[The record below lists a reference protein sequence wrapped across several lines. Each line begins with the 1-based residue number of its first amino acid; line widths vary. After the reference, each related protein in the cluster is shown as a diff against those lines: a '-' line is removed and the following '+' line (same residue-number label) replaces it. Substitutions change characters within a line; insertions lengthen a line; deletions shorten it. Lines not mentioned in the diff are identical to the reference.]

1 MSIKLWCLNNSPH
14 QATIFGTTT
23 LAPSQVIP
31 LLHSQC
37 LSKAKALLLVP
48 SAGYMWIWLH
58 FAHFCPFCHF
68 PLDFDKSVRHT
79 ADCCAA
85 SRAKTS
91 LVWVSEWFH
100 PTPDWMMPQSPR
112 WRCPAPSSWRRRS
125 PCTRSSCTRAE
136 RSSYTSS
143 PPSTRPTRSSTPR
156 GSESHGEVATCSS
169 FWLLFFNSF
178 RTNVSLGSDELFY
191 KGASPFQYNLDSR
204 NISLIEVSNS

>member
-1 MSIKLWCLNNSPH
+1 MSIKFWCLNNSPH
-14 QATIFGTTT
+14 QATIFKTTT

-31 LLHSQC
+31 LLHSQW

-48 SAGYMWIWLH
+48 SAGYMYIWLH
-58 FAHFCPFCHF
+58 FTHFCPFCHF

-79 ADCCAA
+79 ADCSAA

-91 LVWVSEWFH
+91 LVWGSEWFQ
-100 PTPDWMMPQSPR
+100 PAPDSMMLQSPR
-112 WRCPAPSSWRRRS
+112 WRSPAPSSWRRRS
-125 PCTRSSCTRAE
+125 PCTRSSCTRAG
-136 RSSYTSS
+136 RSSYTSY
-143 PPSTRPTRSSTPR
+143 PPSIRPTRSSTPR
-156 GSESHGEVATCSS
+156 GSEWHGEVATWSS